1 MNRWA
6 VLSFLLLA
14 ATLVSAVDTALEA
27 RSGVAVVHSKTRTL
41 TEVRGAPN
49 SAYSNFMAWQ
59 VIRTLLLA
67 GGLGCSLR
75 IWRAM
80 RTP

>member
-27 RSGVAVVHSKTRTL
+27 RSGVAVLQTKTGSM
-41 TEVRGAPN
+41 TEVRGTPRGH
-49 SAYSNFMAWQ
+49 YKPFMAWQ
-59 VIRTLLLA
+59 ILRTLFLA

-75 IWRAM
+75 VWRAM
-80 RTP
+80 KSL